1 MIMANVKAEKEIVGT
16 VHLIVGTIVRKK
28 SFGKFILHCLLVGF
42 MLGLLPA
49 AYAGLPPAGWYKT
62 NLDGFA
68 AGAGPSSNGTKLF
81 TFDDTLYAWNDQGL
95 YRMEDPFAKKWTKLS
110 PPPPPAGPGN
120 AQGYLV
126 AGDYLYAW
134 NNDQLWWKGTNR
146 LGINWHKV
154 TSMGLRGG
162 SPVPMVVF
170 DNRIYG
176 TRYSVSGSFEIWRT
190 PDIGS
195 TTANWEQVVHDSFGD
210 TANNHGVDLMIV
222 FNDHIYAGVNTLGG
236 VFGNPGSYG
245 TGVEIWESSSGNSGS
260 WTQVNVDGFGTLAS
274 TCVSGTCN
282 FPIHQL
288 IGSAAV
294 YRPVRSTKE
303 YLYVGTLSH
312 FGAEIFRY
320 DGSGINGWKNVTPPW
335 AGPCQTGC
343 GPGRNFDMAVFDG
356 DLYLAEGFPTANL
369 AKYDGTQW
377 TSLVNGPD
385 PFDQDNNMLYSMAV
399 YKNRLY
405 VSAKGFAGTK
415 GDQVWGYPFDTPVID
430 VKANGGDGPLG
441 VSPTT
446 PVSITISLDAGE
458 WKDRQMDY
466 WLAVGTPW
474 GVYSLVWGTGWV
486 PGLAPL
492 IQAPLFDIIPP
503 FEIFNIPLPAG
514 SYVVYF
520 GVDKPDGVLN
530 PAELWYDGV
539 WISSS
544 D

>member
-1 MIMANVKAEKEIVGT
+1 MNYVKTRGETGLVHWIIGNFVQKKFVEK
-16 VHLIVGTIVRKK
+16 
-28 SFGKFILHCLLVGF
+28 FFIPCLLVGF

-68 AGAGPSSNGTKLF
+68 VGAGPSADGTKLF

-95 YRMEDPFAKKWTKLS
+95 YRMEDPFTRKWIKLS
-110 PPPPPAGPGN
+110 PPPPPAGPGK
-120 AQGYLV
+120 AQDYLV

-134 NNDQLWWKGTNR
+134 NNDELWWTGTKR
-146 LGINWHKV
+146 LGVSWHKV

-162 SPVPMVVF
+162 SPVPKVVF
-170 DNRIYG
+170 NNRIYG
-176 TRYSVSGSFEIWRT
+176 IRYNASGSFEIWRT

-195 TTANWEQVVHDSFGD
+195 TTANWEQVVQDSFGD

-222 FNDHIYAGVNTLGG
+222 FNDHLYAGVSTLIS
-236 VFGNPGSYG
+236 VIGNPSFYG
-245 TGVEIWESSSGNSGS
+245 TGVEMWESSSGNLGS
-260 WTQVNVDGFGTLAS
+260 WKQVNKDGFGTLAS

-294 YRPVRSTKE
+294 YKPVGSTRE
-303 YLYVGTLSH
+303 YLYVGTISH
-312 FGAEIFRY
+312 YGAEIFRY

-335 AGPCQTGC
+335 AGPCKVAC
-343 GPGRNFDMAVFDG
+343 GPGRNFDMVVFNG

-369 AKYDGTQW
+369 AKYDGAQW
-377 TSLVNGPD
+377 TSLVDGPD
-385 PFDQDNNMLYSMAV
+385 PFDQDNIMLYSMAV

-405 VSAKGFAGTK
+405 VSTKGLSSGTR
-415 GDQVWGYPFDTPVID
+415 GDQVWGYSFDTPVLD
-430 VKANGGDGPLG
+430 VKANGGDGPLK

-458 WKDRQMDY
+458 WKNRQMDY

-486 PGLAPL
+486 PGLASL
-492 IQAPLFDIIPP
+492 VQVPLFDIAPP

>member
-1 MIMANVKAEKEIVGT
+1 MNYVKTRGETGLVHWIIGNFVQKKFVEK
-16 VHLIVGTIVRKK
+16 
-28 SFGKFILHCLLVGF
+28 FFIPCLLVGF

-68 AGAGPSSNGTKLF
+68 VGAGPSADGTKLF

-95 YRMEDPFAKKWTKLS
+95 YRMEDPFTRKWIKLS
-110 PPPPPAGPGN
+110 PPPPPAGPGK
-120 AQGYLV
+120 AQDYLV

-134 NNDQLWWKGTNR
+134 NNDELWWTGTKR
-146 LGINWHKV
+146 LGVSWHKV

-162 SPVPMVVF
+162 SPVPKVVF
-170 DNRIYG
+170 NNRIYG
-176 TRYSVSGSFEIWRT
+176 IRYNASGSFEIWRT

-195 TTANWEQVVHDSFGD
+195 TTANWEQVVQDSFGD

-222 FNDHIYAGVNTLGG
+222 FNDHLYAGVSTLIS
-236 VFGNPGSYG
+236 VIGNPSFYG
-245 TGVEIWESSSGNSGS
+245 TGVEMWESSSGNLGS
-260 WTQVNVDGFGTLAS
+260 WKQVNKDGFGTLAS

-294 YRPVRSTKE
+294 YKPVGSTRE
-303 YLYVGTLSH
+303 YLYVGTISH
-312 FGAEIFRY
+312 YGAEIFRY
-320 DGSGINGWKNVTPPW
+320 DGNGINGWKNVTPPW
-335 AGPCQTGC
+335 AGPCKVAC
-343 GPGRNFDMAVFDG
+343 GPGRNFDMVVFNG

-369 AKYDGTQW
+369 AKYDGAQW
-377 TSLVNGPD
+377 TSLVDGPD
-385 PFDQDNNMLYSMAV
+385 PFDQDNIMLYSMAV

-405 VSAKGFAGTK
+405 VSTKGLSSGTQ
-415 GDQVWGYPFDTPVID
+415 GDQVWGYSFDTPVLD
-430 VKANGGDGPLG
+430 VKANGGDGPLK

-458 WKDRQMDY
+458 WKNRQMDY

-486 PGLAPL
+486 PGLASL
-492 IQAPLFDIIPP
+492 VQVPLFDIAPP